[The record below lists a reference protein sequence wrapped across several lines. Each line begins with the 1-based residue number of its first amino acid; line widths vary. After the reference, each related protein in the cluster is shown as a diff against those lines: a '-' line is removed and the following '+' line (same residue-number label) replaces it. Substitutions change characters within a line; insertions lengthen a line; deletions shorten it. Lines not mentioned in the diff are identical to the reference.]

1 MNSAE
6 TPLHKVRGMGSA
18 HSGTG
23 HFWHERVTS
32 VALIPL
38 SLWFGYVML
47 GLAGTSEVT
56 ALQFLAHPWNAILM
70 GAFVAFSL
78 WHAYLGL
85 QVVVDDYIRHQD
97 FPDAG
102 DPLLRHRRHGGLP
115 VCDRAHR
122 RLIGPSS
129 KGNVHARLHYR

>member
-1 MNSAE
+1 MNSAQ
-6 TPLHKVRGMGSA
+6 TPLHKVQGMGSA

-38 SLWFGYVML
+38 SLWFLYAMV

-56 ALQFLAHPWNAILM
+56 ALQFLAHPWNAMLM
-70 GAFVAFSL
+70 GGFVCFSL

-85 QVVVDDYIRHQD
+85 QVVVDDYIHTTGTKI
-97 FPDAG
+97 F
-102 DPLLRHRRHGGLP
+102 LLLAIRFAVIATGATCLFAIARI
-115 VCDRAHR
+115 A
-122 RLIGPSS
+122 IG
-129 KGNVHARLHYR
+129 

>member
-1 MNSAE
+1 
-6 TPLHKVRGMGSA
+6 MGSS

-85 QVVVDDYIRHQD
+85 QVVVDDYIHT
-97 FPDAG
+97 AG
-102 DPLLRHRRHGGLP
+102 TKIFLMLAIRFSVIAVTATCLFAIVRIAAL
-115 VCDRAHR
+115 
-122 RLIGPSS
+122 
-129 KGNVHARLHYR
+129 

>member
-1 MNSAE
+1 MSSLQ
-6 TPLHKVRGMGSA
+6 TPLHKVEGMGPA

-38 SLWFGYVML
+38 SLWFLYAML

-56 ALQFLAHPWNAILM
+56 ALQFLAHPLNALLM
-70 GAFVAFSL
+70 GAFVCFSL

-85 QVVVDDYIRHQD
+85 QVVIDDYIHT
-97 FPDAG
+97 AG
-102 DPLLRHRRHGGLP
+102 SKIVLMLLIRFSVIAAGATCLFAIVRIAAL
-115 VCDRAHR
+115 
-122 RLIGPSS
+122 
-129 KGNVHARLHYR
+129 

>member
-6 TPLHKVRGMGSA
+6 TPLHKVRGMGSS

-38 SLWFGYVML
+38 SLWFGYAML

-85 QVVVDDYIRHQD
+85 QVVVDDYIHT
-97 FPDAG
+97 AG
-102 DPLLRHRRHGGLP
+102 TKIFLLLAIRFSVIAVTATCLFAIVRIAAL
-115 VCDRAHR
+115 
-122 RLIGPSS
+122 
-129 KGNVHARLHYR
+129 

>member
-85 QVVVDDYIRHQD
+85 QVVVDDYIHT
-97 FPDAG
+97 AG
-102 DPLLRHRRHGGLP
+102 TKIFLMLLIRFSVIATGATCLFAIVRIAAL
-115 VCDRAHR
+115 
-122 RLIGPSS
+122 
-129 KGNVHARLHYR
+129 

>member
-1 MNSAE
+1 MKTTQ
-6 TPLHKVRGMGSA
+6 TPLHKVEGMGSS

-23 HFWHERVTS
+23 HFWRERVTA

-38 SLWFGYVML
+38 SLWFLYVML

-70 GAFVAFSL
+70 GAFVLFSL

-85 QVVVDDYIRHQD
+85 QVVVDDYVHTAGMKIFLMLVIR
-97 FPDAG
+97 FS
-102 DPLLRHRRHGGLP
+102 
-115 VCDRAHR
+115 
-122 RLIGPSS
+122 LIAIAAISIFAI
-129 KGNVHARLHYR
+129 VRIAAL

>member
-1 MNSAE
+1 MSTAQ
-6 TPLHKVRGMGSA
+6 TPLHKVQGLGAA

-23 HFWHERVTS
+23 HFWHERVTA

-38 SLWFGYVML
+38 SLWFLYVML

-85 QVVVDDYIRHQD
+85 QVVIDDYIHT
-97 FPDAG
+97 AG
-102 DPLLRHRRHGGLP
+102 MKIFLMLVIRFSVIAVGATSIFAIVRIAAL
-115 VCDRAHR
+115 
-122 RLIGPSS
+122 
-129 KGNVHARLHYR
+129 

>member
-1 MNSAE
+1 MKTGE
-6 TPLHKVRGMGSA
+6 TPLHKVQGLGAA

-38 SLWFGYVML
+38 SLWFLYVML

-70 GAFVAFSL
+70 GAFVSFSL
-78 WHAYLGL
+78 WHMYLGL
-85 QVVVDDYIRHQD
+85 QVVIDDYIHT
-97 FPDAG
+97 AG
-102 DPLLRHRRHGGLP
+102 AKIFLMLVVRFGII
-115 VCDRAHR
+115 A
-122 RLIGPSS
+122 IGATSIFAI
-129 KGNVHARLHYR
+129 VRIAAL

>member
-1 MNSAE
+1 MNSQ
-6 TPLHKVRGMGSA
+6 TPLHKVEGMGPS

-38 SLWFGYVML
+38 SLWFFYVML

-56 ALQFLAHPWNAILM
+56 ALQFLAHPLNALLM
-70 GAFVAFSL
+70 GAFVVFSL

-85 QVVVDDYIRHQD
+85 QVVIDDYIHT
-97 FPDAG
+97 AG
-102 DPLLRHRRHGGLP
+102 TKIILMLLIRFSVIAVAATCLFAVVRIAAL
-115 VCDRAHR
+115 
-122 RLIGPSS
+122 
-129 KGNVHARLHYR
+129 